1 MYYALFAVAELI
13 AGIVAMLFFA
23 AIYSRI
29 TAGRRAARRGKP
41 EKKRKVQFS
50 KALAVWAAVVATA
63 VIIASV
69 ALAAFDKQTVSDL
82 AVAVF
87 TACIGYM
94 VTYAGKSAYEKNS
107 RNKHGLD
114 EDGQPYETE
123 NGGADE

>member
-1 MYYALFAVAELI
+1 MYYALFAVTGLI
-13 AGIVAMLFFA
+13 AGIAAMLFFA

-29 TAGRRAARRGKP
+29 TARRRAARRAKPGKP
-41 EKKRKVQFS
+41 EKKCKVQFS
-50 KALAVWAAVVATA
+50 KALAVWAAVIATA

-69 ALAAFDKQTVSDL
+69 ALAAFDKQPVSDL

-114 EDGQPYETE
+114 EDGQPFDKE
-123 NGGADE
+123 